1 MTDVELKLNAWTD
14 NPGTSVFA
22 VQGEQESRTLHVTLI
37 DRTGVNSD
45 VMSVAKVTP
54 RYIDLTG
61 YTARL
66 YVVKSDSTKVYFPG
80 EITDAENGKVD
91 FTLTGQ
97 CVAAPGKAKCT
108 IVLTKEDVELKV
120 VGIVL
125 DVHEND
131 LEGSIESSDEWV
143 ELDVMLTK
151 AQEAIDACET
161 ATDAANS
168 AATSATSKITEMDQ
182 LKGDLETA
190 EAARVTAEQGRE
202 SAESAR
208 QSAEQQR
215 QTDTASAISA
225 CNTAAGAANTA
236 ADRANKAAE
245 AIEGT
250 DVGDLAVRVHDL
262 EGEMDTVNGK
272 IDGLNVPQMQQSIT
286 QLQNG
291 KVDKEDGKGLSSND
305 YTDTDKAKVNAL
317 PAYMWEERPI
327 DLDQITGMAYFE
339 ITDNRCH
346 VMIDITH
353 LGDLSLPGKTILSDI
368 PVPAVPPEMPYIISG
383 EFAFGNLVVV
393 PWQVLLMSN
402 SSDMILVTGEVSGED
417 NIGGLLT
424 MHIDFAYPI

>member
-37 DRTGVNSD
+37 DRTGINSD

-66 YVVKSDSTKVYFPG
+66 YVVKSDKTMVFFPG
-80 EITDAENGKVD
+80 TLVDAENGKVD

-97 CVAAPGKAKCT
+97 CVAAPGKAECT
-108 IVLTKEDVELKV
+108 IVLTKEDIELKI

-125 DVHEND
+125 DVREND

-151 AQEAIDACET
+151 AQEAIDACEA

-168 AATSATSKITEMDQ
+168 AASLAETKITEMDQ
-182 LKGDLETA
+182 LEDDLETA

-202 SAESAR
+202 SAEVAR
-208 QSAEQQR
+208 QDAEQQR

-225 CNTAAGAANTA
+225 ANTAAASANTA

-250 DVGDLAVRVHDL
+250 DVGDLAVRVDTL
-262 EGEMDTVNGK
+262 EGEMDTVNSK
-272 IDGLNVPQMQQSIT
+272 IDGLNVPEMQQSIT
-286 QLQNG
+286 QLESEMDTAQGDITDLESGLSKAQQDINTLRSSISFEPLEANVPGTCYLLHIDGYNKVVMDITANPENGVLTTLPVPPAMQFLLAGPILPTSAISTTNRYILTVETDG
-291 KVDKEDGKGLSSND
+291 KVTGAFAGGEGISE
-305 YTDTDKAKVNAL
+305 TL
-317 PAYMWEERPI
+317 PLHIE
-327 DLDQITGMAYFE
+327 F
-339 ITDNRCH
+339 
-346 VMIDITH
+346 
-353 LGDLSLPGKTILSDI
+353 S
-368 PVPAVPPEMPYIISG
+368 YIS
-383 EFAFGNLVVV
+383 
-393 PWQVLLMSN
+393 
-402 SSDMILVTGEVSGED
+402 
-417 NIGGLLT
+417 
-424 MHIDFAYPI
+424 